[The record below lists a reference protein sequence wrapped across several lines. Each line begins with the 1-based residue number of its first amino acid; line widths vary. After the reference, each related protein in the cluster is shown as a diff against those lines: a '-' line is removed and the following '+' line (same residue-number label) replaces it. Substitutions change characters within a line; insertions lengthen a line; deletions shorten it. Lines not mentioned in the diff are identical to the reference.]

1 VNRIFVTGVP
11 RSGTSWVA
19 EVLAQ
24 APETALVSEP
34 DNFSVDP
41 FAGVAK
47 LGLGFYPAI
56 PPGQNASRY
65 GVLWDLAFSGGWP
78 ESPRVERALSL
89 VARLPR
95 GPRTVA
101 ATAVARRCAR
111 RQPPPP
117 HVVVKSVYA
126 AFTVEWIV
134 DRCGPSVV
142 LMRRHPLNILAS
154 WLQLDVPPYPIEEHP
169 VVHERVLEPLGIS
182 APATGASRLERVVW
196 TIAVLSTA
204 LDQAA
209 ANNPD
214 WLVINHERL
223 CESPLD
229 GFRHLFEGLG
239 LDFAGEAHAHVLAS
253 NRPGER
259 YETTRNSRD
268 LPEAWRR
275 RLTPAQVREAGRV
288 LQPFPLARELD
299 LHP

>member
-1 VNRIFVTGVP
+1 V
-11 RSGTSWVA
+11 
-19 EVLAQ
+19 
-24 APETALVSEP
+24 LVSEP

-41 FAGVAK
+41 FAGIAK
-47 LGLGFYPAI
+47 LGLGFYPALA
-56 PPGQNASRY
+56 PGQDAHRY
-65 GVLWDLAFSGGWP
+65 GALWDLAFSGGWP
-78 ESPRVERALSL
+78 DSPRVARALS
-89 VARLPR
+89 VAGRLPR
-95 GPRTVA
+95 TPRIA
-101 ATAVARRCAR
+101 ATTAVARRCAR

-117 HVVVKSVYA
+117 HIVVKSVYA
-126 AFTVEWIV
+126 AFSVEWIV
-134 DRCGPSVV
+134 DRCRPSVV
-142 LMRRHPLNILAS
+142 LIRRHPLNVLSS
-154 WLQLDVPPYPIEEHP
+154 WLQLEVPPYPIEGHP
-169 VVHERVLEPLGIS
+169 VVHARVLEPLGIS
-182 APATGASRLERVVW
+182 APATGASRFERVVW

-214 WLVINHERL
+214 WLVIEHERL

-275 RLTPAQVREAGRV
+275 RLTPAQVSEAGRV
-288 LQPFPLARELD
+288 LEPFPLARELD
-299 LHP
+299 LYP